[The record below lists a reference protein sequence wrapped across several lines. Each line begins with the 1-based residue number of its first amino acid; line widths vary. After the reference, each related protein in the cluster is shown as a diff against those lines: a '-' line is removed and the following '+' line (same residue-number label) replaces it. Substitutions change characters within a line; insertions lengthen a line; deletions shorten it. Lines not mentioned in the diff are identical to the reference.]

1 MNRFIRFLVLTLLL
15 LRSGPRQMVSS
26 FSPHLLLL
34 WCGKLPQDCHLC
46 SCLRSAVH
54 FLMPMRFH
62 RVHLQAI
69 RIIVTAPIHGL
80 MATSTSARLSLGRIP
95 GRDADLHAD
104 GRAGVAYPTAD
115 ARSDQ
120 ARRLA
125 ASHRKGGLYC
135 LYPYTLTELDLLVIY

>member
-1 MNRFIRFLVLTLLL
+1 MT
-15 LRSGPRQMVSS
+15 RQKAIDAK
-26 FSPHLLLL
+26 
-34 WCGKLPQDCHLC
+34 CKDCIYDE
-46 SCLRSAVH
+46 
-54 FLMPMRFH
+54 F
-62 RVHLQAI
+62 
-69 RIIVTAPIHGL
+69 
-80 MATSTSARLSLGRIP
+80 
-95 GRDADLHAD
+95 AD